1 MPEAEVVY
9 SDVKFTRG
17 KKGASEAVTPSTDS
31 TYSEIK
37 IAKTQPS
44 TAQLSEGPQPA
55 VVIKES
61 KVTSERVV
69 LVVLS
74 VLLAAALIALCFT
87 TIKIIT
93 TNKQL
98 ENLEHH
104 KMKCESNFTETLSK
118 IKPCSTVQPTCPGP
132 KVINDPCYKCEG
144 GWEQHG
150 RKCYYFS
157 NNKSSWNES
166 RDQCRAKGG
175 DLVKIDSREE
185 QSFLE
190 RRLTAVM
197 NEAEDKFWI
206 GLTDSA
212 VEKTWVWVD
221 GSPLNES
228 LKFWSGKEPD
238 NWNGTNGEY
247 PDGEDCARMG
257 EQGGAV
263 DLKCWF
269 DAFCSNPNRS
279 ICEKAGVKGQFKKV
293 CD

>member
-87 TIKIIT
+87 K
-93 TNKQL
+93 
-98 ENLEHH
+98 
-104 KMKCESNFTETLSK
+104 TLSK